1 MISRIGM
8 LLFALLTL
16 SAAGGSH
23 AAQIVIV
30 NQDPAGVGL
39 NDPTPVAPA
48 PGNPG
53 TTLGQQRMN
62 VIVAASTL
70 WGRQLVSQVPI
81 RLETRF
87 TEEECSPEY
96 ALFGFAGPKSAH
108 HGFANAP
115 RTNTWYSSAQASAH
129 SGVDHSPGNNQ
140 AQMRLNVRLDQQ
152 CMGPG
157 TGWWYGLEPAA
168 VPNGRIVLLTVV
180 LHEMAHALGMVN
192 LVNTTGQQM
201 QDRPDAWN
209 WESFDLEQDRLWP
222 AMTNAQRAASMI
234 NDPDLVWT
242 GDHANEQV
250 SRYLHRPGRLVIQ
263 TPAAIAGNYVARSSA
278 IGQPVPAA
286 GIGGQVVAAVPA
298 DGCSALTNAASV
310 AGKIALIDRGTCI
323 FPQKVANANAAG
335 AIAVI
340 VADNAVNPNPMFMG
354 GIHPG
359 ARIPSHAVHKAT
371 GDAIRAHLAS
381 GVTVRLTWDTAAP
394 IDGTREG
401 FVRLHAPN
409 PFVSGSSVSHI
420 STFVWPPPLMAP
432 YISPSNF
439 GELDMTPALLR
450 DIGWPIDPLFGS
462 GFGGRF
468 E

>member
-1 MISRIGM
+1 MTSLCAKC
-8 LLFALLTL
+8 LLAALTVC
-16 SAAGGSH
+16 AAGKLQ
-23 AAQIVIV
+23 AAQIIIV

-62 VIVAASTL
+62 VIVAASTI
-70 WGRQLVSQVPI
+70 WARQLVSQVPI

-87 TEEECSPEY
+87 TEEDCAPEWTWY
-96 ALFGFAGPKSAH
+96 GFAGPKWINY
-108 HGFANAP
+108 GFPNAP
-115 RTNTWYSSAQASAH
+115 RANTWYSSAQASAH
-129 SGVDHSPGNNQ
+129 SGVDHAPGDSQ

-157 TGWWYGLEPAA
+157 TGWWYGIQPSA
-168 VPNGRIVLLTVV
+168 VPNGRIVMLTVV
-180 LHEMAHALGMVN
+180 LHELGHALGMVN
-192 LVNTTGQQM
+192 YVNTSGEQY

-222 AMTNAQRAASMI
+222 EMTNAQRAASMI

-242 GDHANEQV
+242 GDRANEQV
-250 SRYLHRPGRLVIQ
+250 SRHLHRPGRLVVNA
-263 TPAAIAGNYVARSSA
+263 PAAIAGNYAARSSA
-278 IGQPVPAA
+278 IGEPVPTG
-286 GIGGQVVAAVPA
+286 GIGGQVVAAMPA
-298 DGCSALTNAASV
+298 DGCSALTNAAAI
-310 AGKIALIDRGTCI
+310 AGRIALIDRGTCI

-340 VADNAVNPNPMFMG
+340 VADNAVNANPMFMG
-354 GIHPG
+354 GFDPG

-371 GDAIRAHLAS
+371 GDLIRAHLAS
-381 GVTVRLTWDTAAP
+381 GVNVRLGWDTSAP
-394 IDGTREG
+394 IDGTQEG
-401 FVRLHAPN
+401 WLRLHAPN
-409 PFVSGSSVSHI
+409 PFANGSSVSHI
-420 STFVWPPPLMAP
+420 STFVWPPPLMVP

-450 DIGWPIDPLFGS
+450 DIGWPIDPVFGS